1 MSCDVAL
8 NFSQKKLL
16 PNLLMPLEGI
26 LKIEFLRNL
35 FMQIQE
41 KVKKSLCQIFFWS
54 SNFLLVGG
62 RCIWSVIGYS
72 VGRWSVVGGCSVFF
86 LSLQF
91 SCGVSSSNLFFFV
104 DNFVYIMMCSVKKV
118 LNNSNNK

>member
-62 RCIWSVIGYS
+62 RFGRL
-72 VGRWSVVGGCSVFF
+72 VGWYMVGGRRSVVRWF
-86 LSLQF
+86 
-91 SCGVSSSNLFFFV
+91 
-104 DNFVYIMMCSVKKV
+104 
-118 LNNSNNK
+118 